1 MRPPA
6 LPSALRRFVDDTLVK
21 IGTLDVTDRREVERG
36 VNLVQRLL
44 VVLGEPAPQLHAT
57 LEALRDAGS
66 SERRMRAAQLYRE
79 LAALVHL
86 HVGADQ
92 TAEPVPA

>member
-1 MRPPA
+1 MSLPV
-6 LPSALRRFVDDTLVK
+6 LPSALRRFVDDTLIE
-21 IGTLDVTDRREVERG
+21 IGTLDITDRREVERG

-57 LEALRDAGS
+57 IEALRHAGS

-79 LAALVHL
+79 LAALVH
-86 HVGADQ
+86 VRFGATQ
-92 TAEPVPA
+92 GAEPVPA